1 MKRYSYIVLT
11 ALILASC
18 SEKGLR
24 TDSEN
29 AIRLTVD
36 VPQTRATLFE
46 GAASL
51 LNEDIGGGDFTVS
64 AYVAGDGPNV
74 GKQYIADARV
84 NYFKAA
90 GDWRFAAMSDYGIN
104 YFDYYW
110 PKGEK
115 LNFFAHMPMDASE
128 AAVTGKGYEEG
139 KPWFCF
145 SLPRYAYSDS
155 ATGSAK
161 HDSNIKISPEGI
173 PPANQETLREFIYAY
188 TPDQDK
194 DTQDTNNGVQLQFLH
209 PFAALYFDLGKSY
222 RMELKSLT
230 ISGLGFKGKYEYYPD
245 TDRWVLTPEENNTGD
260 LYISVQKDVPS
271 DELNFNSNI
280 GGPYLVMPQATE
292 NLELEIKYIKLDN
305 IEYTSTVN
313 MSDAKVESWEA
324 GKKYTYTLNLG
335 EADEEILFK
344 VRVEEWDVVDYKNEI
359 DVE

>member
-1 MKRYSYIVLT
+1 MIKTFRYIVL
-11 ALILASC
+11 AVLLLASC

-29 AIRLTVD
+29 AIRLIID

-51 LNEDIGGGDFTVS
+51 LNEEIGGGDFTVS

-90 GDWRFAAMSDYGIN
+90 GDWRFATMSGGLIN

-110 PKGEK
+110 PKDEK
-115 LNFFAHMPMDASE
+115 LNFFAHMPMDASQ
-128 AAVTGKGYEEG
+128 AAVTGTGYTDG
-139 KPWFCF
+139 QPWFSF
-145 SLPRYAYSDS
+145 SLPLYAYDPDPEPEEADPNVPAS
-155 ATGSAK
+155 
-161 HDSNIKISPEGI
+161 SP
-173 PPANQETLREFIYAY
+173 NQETLREFIYAY
-188 TPDQDK
+188 TPGQDK
-194 DTQDTNNGVQLQFLH
+194 AEQDEKGGVQLQFRH

-222 RMELKSLT
+222 RMKLKSLT
-230 ISGLGFKGKYEYYPD
+230 VKNIGFAGKYSYDGSDWGLAPVAGAD
-245 TDRWVLTPEENNTGD
+245 S
-260 LYISVQKDVPS
+260 LYISVMADVPS

-280 GGPYLVMPQATE
+280 GGPYIVMPQDVT
-292 NLELEIKYIKLDN
+292 NDVKLRIIGIRLGSVEDD
-305 IEYTSTVN
+305 Y
-313 MSDAKVESWEA
+313 DQKVSLAADGLPEKWEA
-324 GKKYTYTLNLG
+324 GMKYTYTLNLG

>member
-36 VPQTRATLFE
+36 VPRTRATLFD
-46 GAASL
+46 GNASL
-51 LNEDIGGGDFTVS
+51 LDTTIGGRDFRVS
-64 AYVAGDGPNV
+64 AYVAGGPNAD
-74 GKQYIADARV
+74 KQYIADARV
-84 NYFKAA
+84 NYFEAA
-90 GDWRFAAMSDYGIN
+90 DDWRFTPDDSIN

-110 PKGEK
+110 PKNEK
-115 LNFFAHMPMDASE
+115 LNFFAYMPKDASE
-128 AAVTGKGYEEG
+128 AAVTDYGYDTGG
-139 KPWFCF
+139 KPWFTF
-145 SLPRYAYSDS
+145 SLPLFAYDPKKADPNVPAS
-155 ATGSAK
+155 
-161 HDSNIKISPEGI
+161 SP
-173 PPANQETLREFIYAY
+173 NQETLREFIYAY

-194 DTQDTNNGVQLQFLH
+194 DTQDKNNGVKLQFLH

-230 ISGLGFKGKYEYYPD
+230 IIGLGFNGKYEYD
-245 TDRWVLTPEENNTGD
+245 SNKDLWFLTPENNTD
-260 LYISVQKDVPS
+260 SLYISVQKDVPS
-271 DELNFNSNI
+271 EELNFNSNI

-292 NLELEIKYIKLDN
+292 NLKLKIKYRKLDN
-305 IEYTSTVN
+305 IEYISEVN

-344 VRVEEWDVVDYKNEI
+344 VRVEEWDVVDYKNKI

>member
-36 VPQTRATLFE
+36 VPRTRATLFD
-46 GAASL
+46 GNASL
-51 LNEDIGGGDFTVS
+51 LDTTIGGRDFRVS
-64 AYVAGDGPNV
+64 AYVAGGPNAD
-74 GKQYIADARV
+74 KQYIADARV
-84 NYFKAA
+84 NYFEAA
-90 GDWRFAAMSDYGIN
+90 DDWRFTPDDSIN

-110 PKGEK
+110 PKNEK
-115 LNFFAHMPMDASE
+115 LNFFAYMPKDASE
-128 AAVTGKGYEEG
+128 AAVTDYGYDTGG
-139 KPWFCF
+139 KPWFTF
-145 SLPRYAYSDS
+145 SLPLFAYDPKKADPNVPAS
-155 ATGSAK
+155 
-161 HDSNIKISPEGI
+161 SP
-173 PPANQETLREFIYAY
+173 NQETLREFIYAY

-194 DTQDTNNGVQLQFLH
+194 DTQDKNNGVKLQFLH

-230 ISGLGFKGKYEYYPD
+230 IIGLGFKGKYEYD
-245 TDRWVLTPEENNTGD
+245 SNKDLWFLTPENNNNTD
-260 LYISVQKDVPS
+260 SLYISVQKDVPS

-280 GGPYLVMPQATE
+280 GGPYLVMPQDMDKDDSDET
-292 NLELEIKYIKLDN
+292 NDVKLRILGRRLGSVDYGPPPVSLAAAGLP
-305 IEYTSTVN
+305 E
-313 MSDAKVESWEA
+313 KWEA

-344 VRVEEWDVVDYKNEI
+344 VRVEEWDVVDYKNKI

>member
-1 MKRYSYIVLT
+1 MIRTFRYIVL
-11 ALILASC
+11 AVLLLASC

-29 AIRLTVD
+29 AIRLIID

-51 LNEDIGGGDFTVS
+51 LNEEIGGGDFTVS
-64 AYVAGDGPNV
+64 AYVAGNGPNV

-90 GDWRFAAMSDYGIN
+90 GDWRFATMSGGLIN

-110 PKGEK
+110 PKDEK
-115 LNFFAHMPMDASE
+115 LNFFAHMPMDASQ
-128 AAVTGKGYEEG
+128 AAVTDKGYTG
-139 KPWFCF
+139 GQPWFSF
-145 SLPRYAYSDS
+145 SLPLYAYIES
-155 ATGSAK
+155 ALDPASAK
-161 HDSNIKISPEGI
+161 YDDKILSETI
-173 PPANQETLREFIYAY
+173 PNQETLKEFIYAY
-188 TPDQDK
+188 APGQDK
-194 DTQDTNNGVQLQFLH
+194 AEQDEKGGVQLQFRH

-222 RMELKSLT
+222 RMKLKSLT
-230 ISGLGFKGKYEYYPD
+230 VKNIGFAGKYSYDGSDWGLAPVAGAD
-245 TDRWVLTPEENNTGD
+245 S
-260 LYISVQKDVPS
+260 LYISVMADVPS

-280 GGPYLVMPQATE
+280 GGPYIVMPQDVT
-292 NLELEIKYIKLDN
+292 NDVKLRIIGSRLGGEVYDH
-305 IEYTSTVN
+305 
-313 MSDAKVESWEA
+313 KVSLAADGLPEKWEA
-324 GKKYTYTLNLG
+324 GMKYTYTLNLG

>member
-36 VPQTRATLFE
+36 VPRTRATLFD
-46 GAASL
+46 GNASL
-51 LNEDIGGGDFTVS
+51 LDKTIGGRDFRVS
-64 AYVAGDGPNV
+64 AYVAGGPNAD
-74 GKQYIADARV
+74 KQYIADARV
-84 NYFKAA
+84 NYFEAA
-90 GDWRFAAMSDYGIN
+90 DDWRFTPADSIN

-110 PKGEK
+110 PKNEK
-115 LNFFAHMPMDASE
+115 LNFFAYMPKDASE
-128 AAVTGKGYEEG
+128 AAVTGYGYYTGG
-139 KPWFCF
+139 KPWFTF
-145 SLPRYAYSDS
+145 SLPLFAYDPEKQKEKPDTNVPAS
-155 ATGSAK
+155 
-161 HDSNIKISPEGI
+161 SP
-173 PPANQETLREFIYAY
+173 NQETLREFIYAY

-194 DTQDTNNGVQLQFLH
+194 DTQDKNNGVKLQFLH

-230 ISGLGFKGKYEYYPD
+230 IIGLGFKGKYEYD
-245 TDRWVLTPEENNTGD
+245 SNKDLWFLTPENNTD
-260 LYISVQKDVPS
+260 SLYISVQKDVPS

-292 NLELEIKYIKLDN
+292 NLKLKIKYRKLDG
-305 IEYTSTVN
+305 IEYISEVN

-335 EADEEILFK
+335 DNKEEILFK
-344 VRVEEWDVVDYKNEI
+344 VRVEEWDVVDYKNKI

>member
-1 MKRYSYIVLT
+1 MIRTFRYIVL
-11 ALILASC
+11 AVLLLASC

-29 AIRLTVD
+29 AIRLIID

-51 LNEDIGGGDFTVS
+51 LNEEIGGGDFTVS
-64 AYVAGDGPNV
+64 AYVAGNGPNV

-90 GDWRFAAMSDYGIN
+90 GDWRFATMSGGLIN

-110 PKGEK
+110 PKDEK
-115 LNFFAHMPMDASE
+115 LNFFAHMPMDASQ
-128 AAVTGKGYEEG
+128 AAVTDKGYTEG
-139 KPWFCF
+139 QPWFSF
-145 SLPRYAYSDS
+145 SLPLYAYDPEPEEADPNVPAS
-155 ATGSAK
+155 
-161 HDSNIKISPEGI
+161 SP
-173 PPANQETLREFIYAY
+173 NQETLKEFIYAY
-188 TPDQDK
+188 TPGQDK
-194 DTQDTNNGVQLQFLH
+194 AEQDEKGGVQLQFRH

-222 RMELKSLT
+222 RMKLKSLT
-230 ISGLGFKGKYEYYPD
+230 VRNIGFEGTYSYDGSDWGLAPVAGAD
-245 TDRWVLTPEENNTGD
+245 S
-260 LYISVQKDVPS
+260 LYISVMADVPS

-280 GGPYLVMPQATE
+280 GGPYIVMPQDVT
-292 NLELEIKYIKLDN
+292 NDVKLRIIGIRLGSVEDD
-305 IEYTSTVN
+305 Y
-313 MSDAKVESWEA
+313 DQKVPLAADGLPEKWEA
-324 GKKYTYTLNLG
+324 GMKYTYTLNLG